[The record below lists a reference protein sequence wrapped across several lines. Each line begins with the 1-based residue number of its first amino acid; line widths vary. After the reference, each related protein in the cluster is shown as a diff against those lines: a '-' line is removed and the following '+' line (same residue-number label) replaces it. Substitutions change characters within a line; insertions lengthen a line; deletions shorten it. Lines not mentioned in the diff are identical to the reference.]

1 MTQVCP
7 SAPINH
13 SISPIDS
20 KDEPSVAKEVEE
32 EIGKEVEGQTEE
44 YPVPVPEASDGDEQ
58 RRPRVSRR
66 PMTPTKAEIE

>member
-20 KDEPSVAKEVEE
+20 KDKPSVAKEVEE
-32 EIGKEVEGQTEE
+32 EIGKE
-44 YPVPVPEASDGDEQ
+44 GD
-58 RRPRVSRR
+58 
-66 PMTPTKAEIE
+66 